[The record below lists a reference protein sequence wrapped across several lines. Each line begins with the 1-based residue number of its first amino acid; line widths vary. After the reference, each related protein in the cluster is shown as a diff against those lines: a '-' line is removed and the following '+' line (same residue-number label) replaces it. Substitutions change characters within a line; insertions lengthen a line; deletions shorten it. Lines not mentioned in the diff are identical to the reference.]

1 MIIKE
6 EYKIRADGV
15 KLFRNYSDEGKRL
28 LQNETK
34 IIYTEA
40 IDVEDAPYTY
50 TELDEGV
57 EYVKGFRVIP
67 DEEDAEFVFSAGEA
81 GWWQDAPYVS
91 LYDNNKWTP
100 IQFPAGWEKL
110 A

>member
-1 MIIKE
+1 MLIKE

-28 LQNETK
+28 LQIETRV
-34 IIYTEA
+34 IYAEA
-40 IDVEDAPYTY
+40 IDIEGAPYTY

-57 EYVKGFRVIP
+57 EYVNGFHVIP
-67 DEEDAEFVFSAGEA
+67 DEEDAEFVFSEGEV

-100 IQFPAGWEKL
+100 TQFSAGWKKME
-110 A
+110 

>member
-1 MIIKE
+1 MIVKE
-6 EYKIRADGV
+6 LYKTRSDGV
-15 KLFRNYSDEGKRL
+15 KLFRSYSDEGKRI

-40 IDVEDAPYTY
+40 IDVEGTSYTY
-50 TELDEGV
+50 TELEDGI
-57 EYVKGFRVIP
+57 EYVNGFRVIP
-67 DEEDAEFVFSAGEA
+67 DEEEAEFSFNAGEA

-100 IQFPAGWEKL
+100 VQFPAGWEKL